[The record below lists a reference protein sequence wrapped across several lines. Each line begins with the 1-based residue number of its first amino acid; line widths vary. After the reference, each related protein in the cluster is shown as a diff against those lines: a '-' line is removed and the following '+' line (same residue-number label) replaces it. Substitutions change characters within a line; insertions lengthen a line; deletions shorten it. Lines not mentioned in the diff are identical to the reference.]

1 MTKKISSLIDM
12 KIADF
17 LTIIE
22 EKEVLTVRTAR
33 LIPIYKAGDEMSLTS
48 IFLSS
53 LRLVK
58 EFKKQIFS
66 ATNLSMA
73 GKIYVFTE
81 VNFSELKGEQPDG
94 LIIVVSAGKI
104 KDAALLE
111 VKNKNSDLDEGQILR
126 YLDVAKRFKIPKLI
140 TISNQFV
147 STPTQTPLH
156 IKAPKNVALYHLSWS
171 YIMTL
176 AHILLFENDNNI
188 EDEDQVEVMREVVK
202 YFDHSVSG
210 VNGFTIMKAGWK
222 NVIDK
227 MGSNSSLRKN
237 DPDVIDTVSSWLQE
251 ERDMALILSREL
263 GLLVKS
269 GIPKFKTNLKGRI
282 DYEVKCLLD
291 NKALSSTLQI
301 ANAASNIGVT
311 ARFDRRQVQME
322 VILNPPEDKTN
333 RGKIGWIRNQILS
346 AQKRNPETFA
356 KLEAELALYIYIKR
370 QKEPSKVLISD
381 LEDAWERF
389 KDRDIKNF
397 GIRQEKNLAR
407 NFESRKNIV
416 KSIEDML
423 VDYYTGVVQYLKA
436 WVKQAPKAQQ
446 KADSKSLDGLD

>member
-1 MTKKISSLIDM
+1 MVKKISSLIGL
-12 KIADF
+12 KIEDF
-17 LTIIE
+17 LMLIE
-22 EKEVLTVRTAR
+22 NKEVLTVRKAR
-33 LIPIYKAGDEMSLTS
+33 LIPIYKTGDEMSLTS

-58 EFKKQIFS
+58 EFRKQIFS
-66 ATNLSMA
+66 TVNLSMA

-81 VNFSELKGEQPDG
+81 VNFKELKGEQPDG
-94 LIIVVSAGKI
+94 LIIIVSAGKI

-111 VKNKNSDLDEGQILR
+111 VKNRNSELAEDQILR
-126 YLDVAKRFKIPKLI
+126 YLEVAKRFHIKKLI

-156 IKAPKNVALYHLSWS
+156 IKVPKNVALYHLSWS

-188 EDEDQVEVMREVVK
+188 EDEDQVEIMREVVK
-202 YFDHSVSG
+202 YFDHNVSG
-210 VNGFTIMKAGWK
+210 VNGFTIMKPGWK

-227 MGSNSSLRKN
+227 MRSKSSLRKN
-237 DPDVIDTVSSWLQE
+237 DPDVIDTVSSWLQK
-251 ERDMALILSREL
+251 ERDMALVLSREL

-282 DYEVKCLLD
+282 DHEVKCLLD

-301 ANAASNIGVT
+301 SDAASNIEVT
-311 ARFDRRQVQME
+311 ARFDARQVQME

-333 RGKIGWIRNQILS
+333 RGKIGWVRNQILT
-346 AQKRNPETFA
+346 AQKRDQKAFGKIES
-356 KLEAELALYIYIKR
+356 ELALYIYIKR
-370 QKEPSKVLISD
+370 QKEPSKVLLSD
-381 LEDAWERF
+381 MDDAWERF
-389 KDRDIKNF
+389 KDREIRNF

-436 WVKQAPKAQQ
+436 WIKPAPKTQQ
-446 KADSKSLDGLD
+446 QVDNKSLDSLD